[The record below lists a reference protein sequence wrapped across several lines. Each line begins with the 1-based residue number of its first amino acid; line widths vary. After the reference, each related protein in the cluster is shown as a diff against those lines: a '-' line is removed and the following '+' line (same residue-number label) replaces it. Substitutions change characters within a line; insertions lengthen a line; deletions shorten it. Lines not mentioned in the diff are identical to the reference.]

1 MVSDRQNGFETVV
14 APDPSPYQQALFD
27 AGRLL
32 QEGDLQACVEMLMPF
47 ASSDSAAIDA
57 FSALQELQQTA
68 LTDARPNSSSVTVL
82 VEALKAQMPFPT
94 VSAADI
100 GQPGVREWL
109 IPDWM
114 PAHRA
119 GVLHG
124 SGGLGKSML
133 ALNLCF
139 ALATGSEWLGIRVP
153 DARQVPVLFASYE
166 DEIDE
171 LARRLG
177 WIQTA
182 NGQGRDVG
190 LLHLL
195 ELVDEPPLWTA
206 EGDYQMPA
214 ATPAHGRLLDTAA
227 ALGTKLI
234 VIDSAAA
241 AYMANENARSAV
253 RSFIKSLD
261 AWARH
266 NNCAVLLIAHDNKLG
281 GASGSTDWL
290 NGARYGWHLTFNPC
304 TAHSKRNGHYNPYLL
319 NEKANY
325 APGGAQVWLKRNP
338 RERSVLERADREA
351 CPGCESAEVVNT
363 DDAA

>member
-1 MVSDRQNGFETVV
+1 MKACLET
-14 APDPSPYQQALFD
+14 
-27 AGRLL
+27 
-32 QEGDLQACVEMLMPF
+32 LMPF
-47 ASSDSAAIDA
+47 AVSSVAAVDTIA
-57 FSALQELQQTA
+57 ALQELQQTA
-68 LTDARPNSSSVTVL
+68 LTDTRPDSASVAVL

-100 GQPGVREWL
+100 GEPAAREWL
-109 IPDWM
+109 VTDWL
-114 PAHRA
+114 PAQRA

-124 SGGLGKSML
+124 GGGLGKSMV
-133 ALNLCF
+133 ALSLCF
-139 ALATGSEWLGIRVP
+139 ALATGSEWLGIGVP
-153 DARQVPVLFASYE
+153 DAQRIPVLFASYE
-166 DEIDE
+166 DELDE
-171 LARRLG
+171 LARRLS

-182 NGQGRDVG
+182 GGQGRAVD

-206 EGDYQMPA
+206 DGDYQMPQ
-214 ATPAHGRLLDTAA
+214 ATPAHARLLDTAA
-227 ALGTKLI
+227 GLEARLL

-266 NNCAVLLIAHDNKLG
+266 NNCSVLLIAHDNKMG

-290 NGARYGWHLTFNPC
+290 NGARYGWHLTSSDC
-304 TAHSKRNGHYNPYLL
+304 TAHNKKRGHYKPYLL

-325 APGGAQVWLKRNP
+325 APDGTQLWLRRNS
-338 RERSVLERADREA
+338 RERSVLERADRET
-351 CPGCESAEVVNT
+351 CPGCEAAEAVNT
-363 DDAA
+363 DDAV

>member
-14 APDPSPYQQALFD
+14 APEPTPYQRALYD

-32 QEGDLQACVEMLMPF
+32 LEGNVQACLETLTPF
-47 ASSDSAAIDA
+47 AALDGHSFDA
-57 FSALQELQQTA
+57 VATLQDLQQTA
-68 LTDARPNSSSVTVL
+68 LTDARPDTASIALL

-100 GQPGVREWL
+100 GEPRAREWL
-109 IPDWM
+109 IPEWL
-114 PAHRA
+114 PAQRA

-124 SGGLGKSML
+124 GGGLGKSMV
-133 ALNLCF
+133 ALSLCF
-139 ALATGSEWLGIRVP
+139 ALATGSEWLGIGVP
-153 DARQVPVLFASYE
+153 DAQRFSVLFASYE
-166 DEIDE
+166 DELNE
-171 LARRLG
+171 LARRLS

-182 NGQGRDVG
+182 GQDGRNVEH
-190 LLHLL
+190 LHLL

-206 EGDYQMPA
+206 DGDYQMPQ
-214 ATPAHGRLLDTAA
+214 ATPAHARLLDTAA
-227 ALGTKLI
+227 ALEARLL

-261 AWARH
+261 AWARY
-266 NNCAVLLIAHDNKLG
+266 NNCAVLLIAHDNKMG

-290 NGARYGWHLTFNPC
+290 NGARYGWHLTSSDC
-304 TAHSKRNGHYNPYLL
+304 TAHNKQRGHYKPYLL

-325 APGGAQVWLKRNP
+325 APDGTQLWLRRNS
-338 RERSVLERADREA
+338 RERSVLEQADRA
-351 CPGCESAEVVNT
+351 TCPGCVAAETVNT
-363 DDAA
+363 DDAV